1 MAGASG
7 YEFFNFGDGADAAAG
22 ADGGAIERSGGAGEF
37 ELARRRPVL
46 EKCVDE
52 GGVKNVA
59 GASRV
64 RNVDVEGRRIEE
76 LGTVEGENAIVA
88 QCGGGEFV
96 GEFFLH
102 DLERA
107 REIGFGGDAA
117 GNVFAGDEV
126 IVVGKK

>member
-1 MAGASG
+1 M
-7 YEFFNFGDGADAAAG
+7 FDFGDGADAAAG
-22 ADGGAIERSGGAGEF
+22 TDGGAIERSGGAGEF

-64 RNVDVEGRRIEE
+64 RNVDVEGGRIKE

-96 GEFFLH
+96 GEFSLH
-102 DLERA
+102 DLER
-107 REIGFGGDAA
+107 FG
-117 GNVFAGDEV
+117 
-126 IVVGKK
+126 